1 MTASHPITALFR
13 RATAALKEVAPYA
26 ALELLLPGGS
36 LLALVLWLHRRR
48 RGQRKT
54 PRLADAFGAHG

>member
-13 RATAALKEVAPYA
+13 RTTAALREVAPYA

-36 LLALVLWLHRRR
+36 LMALALWLYRRR
-48 RGQRKT
+48 RGQRNI
-54 PRLADAFGAHG
+54 PAEAFGTP